1 MGGKILCPFCFKKMP
16 KNALEYVCTSQRC
29 QKIITNAK
37 PNRYGIVRCSCG
49 HNTTTRRCPECH
61 RILPNNILDGNT
73 HIISIVGGASCGKS
87 YFVATLIKQIMYNAL
102 LVPFGNIA
110 VKWGISASREE
121 YITRFKN
128 NLDHFIPLRGTQYVT
143 DVVKDN
149 PPILIEMTRNERGL
163 FGSHLVSDTFSFF
176 DAAGESFEDADKL
189 ASITP
194 YIQHSEAV
202 VLILDPRQVEFV
214 NHAVTTAMPNLPPV
228 SDRTYAEILS
238 NTVQILRSYA
248 ETFNP
253 LNRKIKIPLCIA
265 FSKWDLLLNT
275 PGLLPDGMNVSD
287 PVQLSGKYD
296 ESLCAAISEELRA
309 LLMKWEPTLVIM
321 AEGEFEVVRY
331 FAFSAWGTSDTGGR
345 GAPPIA
351 SYRVEDPMLWVMRRE
366 KII

>member
-1 MGGKILCPFCFKKMP
+1 MGGKILCPFCFKKMS
-16 KNALEYVCTSQRC
+16 KNALEYVCASRSC
-29 QKIITNAK
+29 QKIITNAR

-49 HNTTTRRCPECH
+49 QNTTTRRCPECH
-61 RILPNNILDGNT
+61 HILPNNILDGNT
-73 HIISIVGGASCGKS
+73 HIISIVGAEGCGKS
-87 YFVATLIKQIMYNAL
+87 YFVATLIKQIMYHSL
-102 LVPFGNIA
+102 LAPFGIA
-110 VKWGISASREE
+110 VTWGVGASRDE

-128 NLDHFIPLRGTQYVT
+128 NLDRFIPLPGTQYFT

-149 PPILIEMTRNERGL
+149 PPILIEMTRNEKAL
-163 FGSHLVSDTFSFF
+163 FGSRLARDTFSFF

-214 NHAVTTAMPNLPPV
+214 NNAVTTAMPNLPKV
-228 SDRTYAEILS
+228 SDRTYDEILS
-238 NTVQILRSYA
+238 NTVKILRSYA

-253 LNRKIKIPLCIA
+253 ISRKIKIPLCIA

-275 PGLLPDGMNVSD
+275 PGLIQDGLLVSD
-287 PVQLSGKYD
+287 PARLSGQYD
-296 ESLCAAISEELRA
+296 ESLCAAISEELRS
-309 LLMKWEPTLVIM
+309 LLLKWDANLVTM
-321 AEGEFEVVRY
+321 AEGDFEVVRY